1 MLRFRKVQFS
11 SSLDL
16 SEIGIHRGG
25 KAWAAPPPSRRWV
38 RDGVVVRHDD
48 GKPRWQ
54 PIVSF
59 MNHGTMTSW
68 SRQILAVMRAK
79 YLRLLPANAE

>member
-1 MLRFRKVQFS
+1 MLGFRMVQFS
-11 SSLDL
+11 PSLVL
-16 SEIGIHRGG
+16 SEIGIHRRGG
-25 KAWAAPPPSRRWV
+25 KAWAAPPSRRWV
-38 RDGVVVRHDD
+38 CDGVVVRDDD

-59 MNHGTMTSW
+59 MNHGTIASW

-79 YLRLLPANAE
+79 YLRLPADAE